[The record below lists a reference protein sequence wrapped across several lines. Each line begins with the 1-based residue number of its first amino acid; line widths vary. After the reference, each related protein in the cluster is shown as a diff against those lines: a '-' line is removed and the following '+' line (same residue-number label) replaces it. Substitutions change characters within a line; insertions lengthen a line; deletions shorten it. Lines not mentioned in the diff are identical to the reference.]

1 MNEQEKNIGMVEE
14 NNDCIEIE
22 VEKESKLKGMI
33 SKAKIA
39 IKKRSKAVAIV
50 AAVGAAALIG
60 CAFGKSREE
69 SIIPI
74 DVDDERY
81 RKSTETEELHIEN
94 EYGNEE

>member
-39 IKKRSKAVAIV
+39 IKKHGKAVATV

-60 CAFGKSREE
+60 CAFGKS
-69 SIIPI
+69 IIPI

-81 RKSTETEELHIEN
+81 QKSTETEEFHIEN

>member
-1 MNEQEKNIGMVEE
+1 MNEQEKNIGLVEE

-33 SKAKIA
+33 SKAKTA
-39 IKKRSKAVAIV
+39 IKKHGKTVVTV

-60 CAFGKSREE
+60 SALGKSREE

-74 DVDDERY
+74 DVDESY
-81 RKSTETEELHIEN
+81 QESTEEKFHN
-94 EYGNEE
+94 EYGNIEE

>member
-33 SKAKIA
+33 SKAKTA
-39 IKKRSKAVAIV
+39 IKKHGKTVATV

-60 CAFGKSREE
+60 CTLGKSRE

-74 DVDDERY
+74 DVDGSYQE
-81 RKSTETEELHIEN
+81 STEEKFHN
-94 EYGNEE
+94 EYGNIEE

>member
-1 MNEQEKNIGMVEE
+1 MNEQEKNIGLVEE

-22 VEKESKLKGMI
+22 VKKESKLKGVI
-33 SKAKIA
+33 SKAKTA
-39 IKKRSKAVAIV
+39 IKKHGKTVATV

-74 DVDDERY
+74 DVDDECY
-81 RKSTETEELHIEN
+81 QKSTETEDFHIEN